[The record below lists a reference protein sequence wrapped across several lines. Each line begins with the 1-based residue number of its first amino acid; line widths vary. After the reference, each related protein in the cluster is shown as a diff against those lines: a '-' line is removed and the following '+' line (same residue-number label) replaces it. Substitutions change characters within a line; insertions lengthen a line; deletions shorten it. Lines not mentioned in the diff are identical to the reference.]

1 MTQSVQRRY
10 ALNIA
15 GAYNYLGEIRRGMG
29 RYQEALDYYDKAMEY
44 ARDQDAYSSWVV
56 FSCNAGVVC
65 YAMGRYEQAEK
76 YFRQAYEL
84 FPRYN
89 FCWRHPIVEAY
100 LALLSMRKEQEKEAE
115 CFLDDA
121 VQKLSKMNNPREAG
135 YVYMA
140 IALIKHQYPQRSI
153 SIHYPGSMSSYAT
166 KALQALDSHRD
177 AWERQQLESLF
188 CITRRS

>member
-1 MTQSVQRRY
+1 MVTQSVQRRY

-84 FPRYN
+84 FPVIISAGAIQSWKPI
-89 FCWRHPIVEAY
+89 WRCFPCARSRKRR
-100 LALLSMRKEQEKEAE
+100 LSA
-115 CFLDDA
+115 
-121 VQKLSKMNNPREAG
+121 S
-135 YVYMA
+135 
-140 IALIKHQYPQRSI
+140 
-153 SIHYPGSMSSYAT
+153 
-166 KALQALDSHRD
+166 
-177 AWERQQLESLF
+177 
-188 CITRRS
+188 